1 MGERLLC
8 CRDEPS
14 LDELLAE
21 DEVMMPVLRSAG
33 LDRNEFRELLLE
45 TARRR
50 EDRARADARRARFRP
65 G

>member
-1 MGERLLC
+1 MSGRLLC

-21 DEVMMPVLRSAG
+21 DEVMMPVLKSAG
-33 LDRNEFRELLLE
+33 IDHSEFRELLRE

-50 EDRARADARRARFRP
+50 DSRARADARRTGFGSR
-65 G
+65 

>member
-1 MGERLLC
+1 MSERLLC
-8 CRDEPS
+8 CRDEPN

-33 LDRNEFRELLLE
+33 LNRSEFRALLRE

-50 EDRARADARRARFRP
+50 EGRAREDAGFRS